1 MTQKAKKNKQH
12 YVIGLAGLILAAG
25 LMGVGSISKNNN
37 ETEDKQQVVEVKKK
51 LTEDEQFQLTPVA
64 NLINGV
70 KNRFEDE
77 ISKNRA
83 QESAKLLIKEFIQE
97 KSTGEVD
104 DWGVFIT
111 NVSSSDLKSWNEVQE
126 EKFKVELKN
135 MSENTD
141 IKNVSVDEI
150 AQNNPLYI
158 LQEKKIIQRELYE
171 QWILIIK
178 KDNEEIKVEKNDTN
192 PLLSSENKSANDSV
206 EKKAD
211 SELLT
216 EQLTISLPKEGME
229 EDKLKINLDP
239 SPVKALVPL
248 PSKEDK
254 EKADAEAKKVAD
266 LQKITNEL
274 EKAKAIEKD
283 LALKKVD
290 LNNELNKN
298 TQSLKGIEDEIEKT
312 KKELEKL
319 ENELKAI
326 K

>member
-1 MTQKAKKNKQH
+1 MTQKAKTNKQH
-12 YVIGLAGLILAAG
+12 YVIGLAGIILAAG
-25 LMGVGSISKNNN
+25 LIGVGSMSKNNN
-37 ETEDKQQVVEVKKK
+37 ETEEKQQVVEVKKK
-51 LTEDEQFQLTPVA
+51 LTEDEQFKLTPVA
-64 NLINGV
+64 NLINSV

-83 QESAKLLIKEFIQE
+83 QENAKVLIKEFIQE

-111 NVSSSDLKSWNEVQE
+111 NVSSAELKAWNEVQE

-141 IKNVSVDEI
+141 MKNVSVDEI

-171 QWILIIK
+171 QWILIIG
-178 KDNEEIKVEKNDTN
+178 KDNDGVKVEKNDTN

-229 EDKLKINLDP
+229 EDKLKINLDS

-274 EKAKAIEKD
+274 EKAKAMEKD